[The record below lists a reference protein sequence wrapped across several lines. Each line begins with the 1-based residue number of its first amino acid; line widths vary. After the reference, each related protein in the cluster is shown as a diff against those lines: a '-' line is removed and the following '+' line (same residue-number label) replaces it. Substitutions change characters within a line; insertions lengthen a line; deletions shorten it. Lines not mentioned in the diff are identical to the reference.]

1 MMALRRTLAIVAAIG
16 LAALLWTAAAAAS
29 GTGGTGTTSAPSGG
43 QGTGGPPATQAT
55 LGVRQLKYGMRGPDV
70 TTLQQWLKAMRYN
83 VRITGR
89 FDGHTRAAVRRFQR
103 SHGLPAVG
111 EVGPLTR
118 AALTEAHFARSGT
131 PLPGTEGWVFPIRP
145 RSVVAPTSY
154 WSPDQGI
161 DIPTNGGACGSQAV
175 EVAVTDGTIVQEG
188 IPGFGSWSPIL
199 KVASGR
205 YAGRYIYYGHAK
217 PALVPVGTVV
227 HTGQPIA
234 QLGCGT
240 VGISTAPHLEIGISA
255 PGGPKCCP
263 GFGQTAPLMQSI
275 MLYLY
280 VHRR

>member
-1 MMALRRTLAIVAAIG
+1 MALLRLLA
-16 LAALLWTAAAAAS
+16 AALLVLVGLLLPVTAEAS
-29 GTGGTGTTSAPSGG
+29 TGGTSTTSTPPSGG
-43 QGTGGPPATQAT
+43 QGTGAPPASQAT
-55 LGVRQLKYGMRGPDV
+55 LGSRQLRYGMRGPDV
-70 TTLQQWLKAMRYN
+70 TTLQQWLKAMRYK

-89 FDGHTRAAVRRFQR
+89 FDGHTRAGVRRFQKD
-103 SHGLPAVG
+103 HGLPAVG
-111 EVGPLTR
+111 EVGPQTR
-118 AALTEAHFARSGT
+118 AALTAAHFARSGT
-131 PLPGTEGWVFPIRP
+131 PLPGTEGWVFPIQP
-145 RSVVAPTSY
+145 RSVVAPPSW

-161 DIPTNGGACGSQAV
+161 DIPTYGGACGSKAV

-188 IPGFGSWSPIL
+188 ISGFGSWAPIL

-240 VGISTAPHLEIGISA
+240 VGISSAPHLEIGISA
-255 PGGPKCCP
+255 PGGPRCCP

-280 VHRR
+280 AHRR